1 MARLNICDRNIE
13 KKDYSLGFMDTGNF
27 SSGSDDKFA
36 ISYYEILKQLY
47 NRFFF
52 FTDYKVLHVAPNG
65 KLRKFREK

>member
-47 NRFFF
+47 NGFFF
-52 FTDYKVLHVAPNG
+52 YWL
-65 KLRKFREK
+65 